1 MPVFQFEAM
10 DQTGTLIKDTIEAPT
25 AEDAH
30 AKIRQKGYY
39 LTKLAERGK
48 KKPKKTAGAKK
59 GGAKRKKTFS
69 IGGVSSKLLTSFTRQ
84 LSTLQDAGLP
94 VVRSLKILDS
104 QAKPGPL
111 KNTLGDVIEDV
122 ESGTTLSDAL
132 RKQPKVFDNLYINM
146 VKAGEAGG
154 ALEVILQRL
163 SEFKEK
169 AQTLKRKVRGA
180 MVYPV
185 VVMIIA
191 VGILT
196 FILIWIVPQ
205 FQKIFSDFGV
215 ELPGMTLLL
224 IRMSELAAGYF
235 WVMPVGVVVFLLTL
249 RLIKRFRRG
258 KYVIDWLWLRFPI
271 FGKLTR
277 KVIVARTMRTLGTL
291 VASGVPILEAII
303 ICRDTSQNAIYENA
317 YQRVHDSIREGE
329 SIATPLKETRVVD
342 DIVVNMV
349 EVGEETG
356 DLDSMLF
363 KVADNFDEEVDV
375 MVDSMVSLLQ
385 PLLVVFLGGMI
396 GFIVIALFLPLI
408 KLINSLSGG
417 GGK

>member
-1 MPVFQFEAM
+1 MPIFQFEAM
-10 DQTGTLIKDTIEAPT
+10 DQTGTVIKDTIEAPT

-39 LTKLAERGK
+39 LTKLSERGK

-59 GGAKRKKTFS
+59 GGPKRKKTFS
-69 IGGVSSKLLTSFTRQ
+69 LGGVKAKQLTLFTRQ

-111 KNTLGDVIEDV
+111 KNVLGDVIEDI
-122 ESGTTLSDAL
+122 ESGVTLSDAL
-132 RKQPKVFDNLYINM
+132 RKHPKTFDNLYVNM

-169 AQTLKRKVRGA
+169 AQTLKRKVTGA
-180 MVYPV
+180 MVYP
-185 VVMIIA
+185 IA
-191 VGILT
+191 VMLIAFGILA

-215 ELPGMTLLL
+215 ELPAMTMLLIKASNFMAVYAWTIPVAFFIYWLLL
-224 IRMSELAAGYF
+224 KIVKKF
-235 WVMPVGVVVFLLTL
+235 
-249 RLIKRFRRG
+249 KRGQF
-258 KYVIDWLWLRFPI
+258 VLDWLWLRMPI

-277 KVIVARTMRTLGTL
+277 MVIVARTMRTLGTL
-291 VASGVPILEAII
+291 IASGVPILESII
-303 ICRDTSQNAIYENA
+303 ICRDTSQNAIYERA
-317 YQRVHDSIREGE
+317 YQKVHDSIREGE
-329 SIATPLKETRVVD
+329 SIAAPLKETRVVS
-342 DIVVNMV
+342 DIVVNMID
-349 EVGEETG
+349 VGEETG

-363 KVADNFDEEVDV
+363 KVADNYDEEVDV
-375 MVDSMVSLLQ
+375 MVSSMVSLIQ
-385 PLLVVFLGGMI
+385 PLLVIFLGFMI

-417 GGK
+417 K

>member
-10 DQTGTLIKDTIEAPT
+10 DQTGTVIKDNIEAPT
-25 AEDAH
+25 AEEAH

-39 LTKLAERGK
+39 LTKISERGK

-59 GGAKRKKTFS
+59 GGPKRKKTFS
-69 IGGVSSKLLTSFTRQ
+69 LGGVGTKQLTLFTRQ

-94 VVRSLKILDS
+94 VVRSLKILDA

-122 ESGTTLSDAL
+122 EGGLTLSDSF
-132 RKQPKVFDNLYINM
+132 RKHPKVFDNLYVNM

-169 AQTLKRKVRGA
+169 AQTLKRKVQGA

-185 VVMIIA
+185 AVMIIA

-205 FQKIFSDFGV
+205 FRKIFSDFGV
-215 ELPGMTLLL
+215 ELPAMTLFL
-224 IRMSELAAGYF
+224 IEASNFTAAYF
-235 WVMPVGVVVFLLTL
+235 WVFPVLMVMFWLLL
-249 RLIKRFRRG
+249 KLVKRFKRG
-258 KYVIDWLWLRFPI
+258 RYILDWLWLRFPV
-271 FGKLTR
+271 FGPLTK

-291 VASGVPILEAII
+291 VASGVPILESII
-303 ICRDTSQNAIYENA
+303 ICRDTSQNAIFERA
-317 YQRVHDSIREGE
+317 YQKVHDSIREGE
-329 SIATPLKETRVVD
+329 SIAAPLKETKVVT
-342 DIVVNMV
+342 DIVINMID
-349 EVGEETG
+349 VGEETG
-356 DLDSMLF
+356 DLDTMLM
-363 KVADNFDEEVDV
+363 KVADNYDEEVDV
-375 MVDSMVSLLQ
+375 TVSSMVSLIQ
-385 PLLVVFLGGMI
+385 PMLVIFLGFMI

-417 GGK
+417 K